1 MIGDE
6 RCRSAETAVL
16 DFERLQS
23 SRLWSPIILPANF
36 VVLISFEF
44 QRLSSIDLS
53 RVIIAVQSDD
63 LALLLGQ

>member
-16 DFERLQS
+16 DFERLQG